1 VVSTWER
8 KRRKYRVS
16 DEKIAR
22 EKDIVGGL
30 KWI

>member
-1 VVSTWER
+1 MWER
-8 KRRKYRVS
+8 KRRKYRVP

-22 EKDIVGGL
+22 EKNLVGGL